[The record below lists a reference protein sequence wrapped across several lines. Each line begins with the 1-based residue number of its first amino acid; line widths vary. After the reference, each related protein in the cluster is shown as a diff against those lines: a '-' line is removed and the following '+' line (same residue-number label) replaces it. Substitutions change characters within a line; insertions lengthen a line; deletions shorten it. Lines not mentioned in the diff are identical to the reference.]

1 MYIRRLL
8 TTALW
13 ATALLGTQAQTTYK
27 NPVFNQDTPD
37 PTVVRA
43 PDGTFYAYGTG
54 GTCRRSTD
62 LAHWT
67 NVGNA
72 LARPTWN
79 DSTYLD
85 ANGKKTTDYY
95 SLWALDV
102 SRTIDDKYL
111 VYYACALW
119 GNGTRTGIGVA
130 TGTSPTKFT
139 DRGRLFRS
147 SEIGVHNS
155 IDPCYVEEF
164 DKKYLVWGSFH
175 DLYIAELTD
184 DGLAIKDFKKKKK
197 LAGGAFEGV
206 MIYKR
211 GNYYYLFGSVGTCCE
226 GVNSTYRTVVGRSTN
241 IMGPYVNRQGGSLI
255 DNNYTT
261 IIQGNDAW
269 KGPGHNSEIV
279 TDDAGQDWLLYHA
292 YSATTP
298 NNGRVLMLDKI
309 TWSRD
314 GWPSVGN
321 GTPSITEQEGPVF
334 YKGNGANVTYKF
346 KNTDLAKSAWQGW
359 QVTSRGSAEPASG
372 KGSAFMPLGTAG
384 EGADF
389 DASQSVSKLANG
401 IYELQFNGFATAGSV
416 DCYLNGFATPV
427 NNPAASGTAPA
438 TSEKLLST
446 QILRGHYAQSA
457 YGIVTDGTLTIGVR
471 TRNPLVSGERFCLS
485 NVRVIYRDND
495 RRAQDSLW
503 VSVNKQADALA
514 SSGRTFFRGYTSRLA
529 QYRAQALAAEDSVT
543 SYKYLLSSCLT
554 LDSIQSSM
562 ALYDSLRTATADMQA
577 QVDAASAQGYASEEA
592 LRTLAE
598 AQGALAQADY
608 DTPQAQDLLARMAQ
622 SLHDMEYA
630 YQQGDGSR
638 DNPYVI
644 MRPAQLD
651 HMHDVLV
658 KEQMVYFVLG
668 ADIDMAGYNWK
679 QLNTQENN
687 YKYRISLD
695 GQGHIISNLT
705 PDGTKH
711 NPSFFGVLCGE
722 CRNVGFLN
730 AHVESSVSTCAILC
744 GYMGHSTFKDA
755 DGTLLPVTVENCY
768 FEGSVAG
775 KGYIG
780 AIGGTLNYSPITIRN
795 CYSNVQ
801 VKGTG
806 TIGNYGGGMVGRV
819 RTALTIERSYTAG
832 EVTAYTAG
840 GVVAGGQNS
849 STPAS
854 LYNNVMA
861 WNSSVEGN
869 TASPLGGITEADQQ
883 EGLLY
888 SASMKVNGA
897 AVEGGQSADELRQ
910 AAASWGAPWHSDPTA
925 GNGYPILE
933 WQYQRGDYR
942 QKCGFP
948 LSDGIIST
956 PSAGERDGQATY
968 DLQGRRVLAPTHG
981 LYIVNG
987 KKVLVK

>member
-1 MYIRRLL
+1 MHIHKLLL
-8 TTALW
+8 TALG
-13 ATALLGTQAQTTYK
+13 ATALLGAQAQTTYK

-54 GTCRRSTD
+54 GTCRKSTD

-79 DSTYLD
+79 DTTYVD
-85 ANGKKTTDYY
+85 ANGQKKTDYY

-102 SRTIDDKYL
+102 SRTMDDKYL

-139 DRGRLFRS
+139 DKGRLFRS
-147 SEIGVHNS
+147 TEIGVHNS

-175 DLYIAELTD
+175 DLYISELTD
-184 DGLAIKDFKKKKK
+184 DGLAIKDFNRKTK

-211 GNYYYLFGSVGTCCE
+211 GQYYYLFASVGSCCE

-241 IMGPYVNRQGGSLI
+241 LLGPYVNKQGGRMT

-269 KGPGHNSEIV
+269 KGPGHNSEII

-292 YSATTP
+292 YSAATP
-298 NNGRVLMLDKI
+298 GNGRVLLLDKI

-321 GTPSITEQEGPVF
+321 GTPSTTEQEGPVF

-359 QVTSRGSAEPASG
+359 QVTSKGTAELTSG
-372 KGSAFMPLGTAG
+372 KGYAYMPIATAQ

-389 DASQSVSKLANG
+389 DASQSVSQLANG
-401 IYELQFNGFATAGSV
+401 IYELRYNGFSTAGST
-416 DCYLNGFATPV
+416 DCYLNALSTPV
-427 NNPAASGTAPA
+427 NNPTLSGTTPA
-438 TSEKLLST
+438 TSEKLLSN
-446 QILRGHYAQSA
+446 QIMRGYYAHSA

-471 TRNPLVSGERFCLS
+471 TRNPLASGERFCMA
-485 NVRVIYRDND
+485 NVQVIYREMD
-495 RRAQDSLW
+495 RSAQDSVW
-503 VSVNKQADALA
+503 ANVDKHADALA
-514 SSGRTFFRGYTSRLA
+514 ASGRPFFRDYTSRLA
-529 QYRAQALAAEDSVT
+529 QYRAMAEAEEDSVAR
-543 SYKYLLSSCLT
+543 YQYLLSSYLT
-554 LDSIQSSM
+554 LDSIQSSI
-562 ALYDSLRTATADMQA
+562 ALYDSLRTATTHMQA

-592 LRTLAE
+592 RRTLAE
-598 AQGALAQADY
+598 ALGVLAETNY
-608 DTPQAQDLLARMAQ
+608 DAAATESLLARMAQ
-622 SLHDMEYA
+622 ALHDMEYA

-638 DNPYVI
+638 ENPYVI

-651 HMHDVLV
+651 HMHDVLMRD
-658 KEQMVYFVLG
+658 QMVYFVLG
-668 ADIDMAGYNWK
+668 ADIDMAGYDWK
-679 QLNTQENN
+679 QLNSQDNN
-687 YKYRISLD
+687 YRYRISLD

-705 PDGTKH
+705 PDGSKH

-730 AHVESSVSTCAILC
+730 AQVNSNTSTSAILC
-744 GYMGHSTFKDA
+744 GYMGHSTYKDSE
-755 DGTLLPVTVENCY
+755 GNLLPVVVENCY
-768 FEGSVAG
+768 FEGTVTG
-775 KGYIG
+775 KGYMG

-801 VKGTG
+801 VQGTG
-806 TIGNYGGGMVGRV
+806 NMGNYSGGMVGRL
-819 RTALTIERSYTAG
+819 RTSLTIERSYTAG
-832 EVTAYTAG
+832 EVKGYTAG
-840 GVVAGGQNS
+840 GVLAGGQNS
-849 STPAS
+849 STPAA
-854 LYNNVMA
+854 LYSNVIA
-861 WNSSVEGN
+861 WNSSVEGT
-869 TASPLGGITEADQQ
+869 TANPLGALTEDDQQ
-883 EGLLY
+883 QGVLY
-888 SASMKVNGA
+888 SASMRVNGEP
-897 AVEGGQSADELRQ
+897 VEGGHSADELRQ
-910 AAASWGAPWHSDPTA
+910 AAAAWGAPWHSDPTA

-948 LSDGIIST
+948 LPSGIIST
-956 PSAGERDGQATY
+956 PSAAQPLGQATY
-968 DLQGRRVLAPTHG
+968 DLQGRRVLTPAHG
-981 LYIVNG
+981 IYIQNG
-987 KKVLVK
+987 RKVLLK